1 MQPAGAFTMTVPY
14 HFPRVLISVHWRDP
28 LWPGLSPP
36 LSHPLQ
42 QPCPGVLPGCLM
54 GSVPGN
60 HSKCYPLRQWFSTGV
75 ILHPTTRSQ
84 PRAGGS
90 ISLCLDTFLFITTGG
105 VVASLLSSSVW
116 RPGRVPFTA
125 QRTGCYPQWPISFK
139 MSIKGWGRETLLS
152 GNTCSPSASENVR
165 NSVLRTAHLIAGLP
179 AGFYSLGHLELCLQ
193 RKWDLAH
200 PAPCQGIS
208 EYLQICTK

>member
-1 MQPAGAFTMTVPY
+1 MTVPY

-116 RPGRVPFTA
+116 RAIHR
-125 QRTGCYPQWPISFK
+125 
-139 MSIKGWGRETLLS
+139 
-152 GNTCSPSASENVR
+152 SAHR
-165 NSVLRTAHLIAGLP
+165 MLP
-179 AGFYSLGHLELCLQ
+179 AMTDQLQNVHQGLRARNPAFRKHLFSFRE
-193 RKWDLAH
+193 
-200 PAPCQGIS
+200 
-208 EYLQICTK
+208 